1 MTREEALYQIAE
13 MYLNIPWNVV
23 REHLTDTQQEE
34 LIKLHRIAYNKET
47 Q

>member
-13 MYLNIPWNVV
+13 MYLSIPWNVV

-34 LIKLHRIAYNKET
+34 LIKLHRIAYKET